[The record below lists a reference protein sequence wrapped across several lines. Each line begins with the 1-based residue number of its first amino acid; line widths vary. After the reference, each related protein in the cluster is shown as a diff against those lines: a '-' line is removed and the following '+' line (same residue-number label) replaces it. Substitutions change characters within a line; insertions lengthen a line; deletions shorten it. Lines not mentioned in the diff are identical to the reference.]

1 MPQRLTRALAQRT
14 AAGACGLRRSL
25 LLGIPL
31 AVLAGCSATPQRTHF
46 DSLASY
52 DRTFDIALGAMADQK
67 MIFSVQDRRHGNI
80 VAERNGDV
88 VTATLQPQ
96 LDGTIRVTFNAPNPP
111 PADPELL
118 KRVIT
123 AYNERMAQQSRILPT
138 GTL

>member
-1 MPQRLTRALAQRT
+1 MPERLIRAVAHRPT
-14 AAGACGLRRSL
+14 TGAPGLRRSL
-25 LLGIPL
+25 LLGIAL
-31 AVLAGCSATPQRTHF
+31 AALAGCSTPPQRTHF

-52 DRTFDIALGAMADQK
+52 GRTFDIALGAMADQK

-96 LDGTIRVTFNAPNPP
+96 FDGTIRVTFNAPNPM

-123 AYNERMAQQSRILPT
+123 AYNERMAQQARILPG